1 MKKILSNSF
10 IVSILL
16 FLSKILGFVRDLLL
30 ASFFGSSSALQ
41 AFLIAFRLPEFMR
54 KVTTSGVLTQVL
66 NPHLESNVSD
76 EQKSFVATI
85 LYFVAVV
92 LLCITVVAIYF
103 SNIWVDLYGYGLG
116 DKNLLELVNS
126 LFVVMIPYVLFN
138 FIVGLI
144 SAVLNSHSRY
154 IVSSLLP
161 LILNIVMIVGIALSP
176 YANVPIEAVAYSV
189 LIAGALQLVVALG
202 ALYSLA
208 GRIELTMT
216 VMSLRNA
223 RARVFLKKL
232 PLSFLGSA
240 SFQINSLIETFFAS
254 FLISGSLAWLYYA
267 DRVNQFLYGIFGTA
281 IATVM
286 IPHMVEIYS
295 NKKKFYESLTWI
307 IKVTLVVTI
316 PAIIGLFVLS
326 KPIVITLFY
335 YGKFSLVDV
344 ANTRI
349 AIVGYLVSLFCIVIA
364 RIVISAL
371 YAQNR
376 SRPVYMVATFSIM
389 CNIVFDSFIIHNYAG
404 SDYAFAYLAISTS
417 VISLLNLA
425 ILLIVLAEYS
435 WSLFFRLYC
444 SSMWLLKISIA
455 SLVMIVVLNMFDLS
469 SDYWLSLAM
478 FGRLTY
484 MLQIVVLSFAS
495 YVVVMWLLGARK
507 EVFQYSNSL

>member
-1 MKKILSNSF
+1 MKKILSNSL
-10 IVSILL
+10 IVSIFL

-66 NPHLESNVSD
+66 NPHLESSISK
-76 EQKSFVATI
+76 EQKSFIATL
-85 LYFVAVV
+85 LYFMAVV
-92 LLCITVVAIYF
+92 LLFVSIFAVYF
-103 SNIWVDLYGYGLG
+103 SNTWVDLYGYGLR
-116 DKNLLELVNS
+116 DKSLLKLVNA
-126 LFVVMIPYVLFN
+126 LFILMIPYVLFN
-138 FIVGLI
+138 FMVGLI
-144 SAVLNSHSRY
+144 SAIINSHSRY

-161 LILNIVMIVGIALSP
+161 LILNVVMIIGIVVSS
-176 YANVPIEAVAYSV
+176 YMNVPIEAVAYSV
-189 LIAGALQLVVALG
+189 LAGGVLQFLVALK

-208 GRIELTMT
+208 GRIELTT
-216 VMSLRNA
+216 SVMILRNA
-223 RARVFLKKL
+223 KARMFLKKL

-281 IATVM
+281 IATVI
-286 IPHMVEIYS
+286 IPHLVEVYS

-307 IKVTLVVTI
+307 MRITLVVTI

-344 ANTRI
+344 AKTRI
-349 AIVGYLVSLFCIVIA
+349 AILGYLISLFCVVIS
-364 RIVISAL
+364 RVVISAL

-376 SRPVYMVATFSIM
+376 SRPVYIVGIFSIVF
-389 CNIVFDSFIIHNYAG
+389 NILFNSFIVYNYA
-404 SDYAFAYLAISTS
+404 SYDYAFVYLAISTS
-417 VISLLNLA
+417 MISFLNLV
-425 ILLIVLAEYS
+425 ILLVILAEYS

-444 SSMWLLKISIA
+444 SSVWLSKIAIA
-455 SLVMIVVLNMFDLS
+455 SLVMITILNMFDLS
-469 SDYWLSLAM
+469 SDYWLSLAI
-478 FGRLTY
+478 FSRLAY
-484 MLQIVVLSFAS
+484 MLLIIVLSLLS
-495 YVVVMWLLGARK
+495 YVVMMWLLGARK
-507 EVFQYSNSL
+507 EIFQYSN